1 MQLSIFVQSGR
12 ARRPDRGLDRLGI
25 GLQPVLTALAAPRRA
40 WHRACDLDGVSQ
52 PFVEQVLGRMV
63 TDETFRTLFRR
74 DAEATCR
81 ASGYQLSRK
90 EIDALLQVPPNALAA
105 LAKLLDDRVCRFVPL
120 PEPGA
125 EALHTAT
132 SSSAPP
138 PAADFARARAS

>member
-1 MQLSIFVQSGR
+1 
-12 ARRPDRGLDRLGI
+12 
-25 GLQPVLTALAAPRRA
+25 
-40 WHRACDLDGVSQ
+40 
-52 PFVEQVLGRMV
+52 MV

-120 PEPGA
+120 PEPA
-125 EALHTAT
+125 VEPALT
-132 SSSAPP
+132 STPAPEP

>member
-1 MQLSIFVQSGR
+1 
-12 ARRPDRGLDRLGI
+12 
-25 GLQPVLTALAAPRRA
+25 
-40 WHRACDLDGVSQ
+40 
-52 PFVEQVLGRMV
+52 MV

-120 PEPGA
+120 PEHPA
-125 EALHTAT
+125 EATEPAPQPQAA
-132 SSSAPP
+132 SAAPKSEL
-138 PAADFARARAS
+138 ARARAS